1 MAWLKRLA
9 APLALERKA
18 KRFIVAPRGPHS
30 LKNSISLAVVLRD
43 SLKVAETYKE
53 AKKIVKEGKIIVDG
67 KICRDHKLGVGLM
80 DVIEIPAAGKAYR
93 IVPSKYGL
101 KVIEIPEREKNLK
114 LCKITGKKVVRGG
127 KVQLSLHDGRV
138 IIADNSYHTQGSV
151 LIELPKQKIME
162 YLKLGEGM
170 SVLIISGKNNSK
182 IAKISKT
189 EKKRL
194 WLEEDGNKFEAPIS
208 AVMTVGKDK
217 PLLTM

>member
-30 LKNSISLAVVLRD
+30 LKNSISLAVVLREY
-43 SLKVAETYKE
+43 LKVAETYKE

-67 KICRDHKLGVGLM
+67 KACKDHKFGLGIM
-80 DVIEIPAAGKAYR
+80 DIIHIPAIKKSFRMLPAKH
-93 IVPSKYGL
+93 GL
-101 KVIEIPEREKNLK
+101 KIIEIPEREKNLK

-127 KVQLSLHDGRV
+127 KVQLSLHDGRT

-162 YLKLGEGM
+162 YLKLGDGM
-170 SVLIISGKNNSK
+170 SVLIVSGKNKTK
-182 IAKISKT
+182 IAKISKM
-189 EKKRL
+189 EEKRL